1 MQAHKQIVV
10 VTGAGLSTESGIPDY
25 RGHTGSYH
33 DGHKPVL
40 HDQFLSTDMNRRRY
54 WGRSMVR
61 GVRLPQ
67 LCLSSLLDSLAFSS
81 FIQQFGWDKFI
92 NRQPNQGH
100 TALALLEQRGRVG
113 VTIADKLEYHETE
126 ENFYFGNSL
135 QSLAIITQ
143 NVDRLHHKAGSRDVI
158 ELHGRSDRVVCMHCE
173 AYHDRNEYQQR
184 LHARNREWFEQHE
197 LQQHSLRP
205 DGDAELRTSDY
216 HSVIVPPCPTCQTG
230 FVKPDV
236 VFFGDSVPKQRV
248 ELCRDAVA
256 AADAVLVVGTSLAV
270 YSAHRHVLAA
280 HQAGKGIAVLNVGP
294 TRADALEGVVSIAA
308 PAGPTL
314 AAVAEQL
321 VSSPVTIATTKR

>member
-1 MQAHKQIVV
+1 M
-10 VTGAGLSTESGIPDY
+10 
-25 RGHTGSYH
+25 
-33 DGHKPVL
+33 
-40 HDQFLSTDMNRRRY
+40 
-54 WGRSMVR
+54 
-61 GVRLPQ
+61 
-67 LCLSSLLDSLAFSS
+67 
-81 FIQQFGWDKFI
+81 
-92 NRQPNQGH
+92 
-100 TALALLEQRGRVG
+100 LEQHGKVG
-113 VTIADKLEYHETE
+113 VTIPDKLEYHETE

-158 ELHGRSDRVVCMHCE
+158 ELHGRSDRVVCMHCG
-173 AYHDRNEYQQR
+173 AYHDRNEYQQK
-184 LHARNREWFEQHE
+184 LYQQNREWYEQQE

-216 HSVIVPPCPTCQTG
+216 HSVVVPPCPTCTTG

-236 VFFGDSVPKQRV
+236 VFFGDAVPKQRV

-270 YSAHRHVLAA
+270 YSAHRHVTAA
-280 HQAGKGIAVLNVGP
+280 HQAGKGVAVLNVGP
-294 TRADALEGVVSIAA
+294 TRADGLEGVMSIAA

-321 VSSPVTIATTKR
+321 VPPAMTLATTTR